1 MSRARPLGSLRAA
14 IACGLALAGADAR
27 ATLGEAAASAEA
39 DRARV
44 GGERRVAQAT
54 DAHLRV
60 HVITR
65 ADGSTIKEFET
76 PAGVVF
82 AISWSTRLK
91 PRLDELLGAHAAD
104 YAQATREALSTPGVR
119 HQLRI
124 ARGDL
129 VVQAS
134 GRLNAH
140 AGLAYLRSLVPAGVR
155 VDDLR

>member
-1 MSRARPLGSLRAA
+1 MTLRRLLPAA
-14 IACGLALAGADAR
+14 AACGLAFACVDAR
-27 ATLGEAAASAEA
+27 ATLGEAGTSAEA

-54 DAHLRV
+54 SAQLRV

-91 PRLDELLGAHAAD
+91 PRLDALLGAHAAD
-104 YAQATREALSTPGVR
+104 YAQATRQALAAPGVR

-124 ARGDL
+124 AQGDL

-134 GRLNAH
+134 AH
-140 AGLAYLRSLVPAGVR
+140 LDAHVGLAYLRSLVPPGVR
-155 VDDLR
+155 VDELR